1 MIKSR
6 SKIWV
11 GHVAHMRQ
19 KRNVYRILVG
29 NPEGNMLFGRLG
41 TEGRIIRMNF

>member
-6 SKIWV
+6 SKICV
-11 GHVAHMRQ
+11 EHVACIRQ

-41 TEGRIIRMNF
+41 TEGRTILE